1 MLFQHRS
8 GREDAS
14 RRPRTLD
21 AESTGSMS
29 REAVEV
35 RQAFHVR
42 PFRFVEDVLTN
53 HSVQYGL
60 HPERTPPIAVP

>member
-1 MLFQHRS
+1 
-8 GREDAS
+8 
-14 RRPRTLD
+14 
-21 AESTGSMS
+21 MS